1 MGNMSYLHKLAPEEK
16 YYVVVEI
23 VSLGNRMPRLTK
35 QHSLPRPCA
44 LFFKSPQH
52 SSIVPDLCFAEH

>member
-44 LFFKSPQH
+44 QFFKSP
-52 SSIVPDLCFAEH
+52 